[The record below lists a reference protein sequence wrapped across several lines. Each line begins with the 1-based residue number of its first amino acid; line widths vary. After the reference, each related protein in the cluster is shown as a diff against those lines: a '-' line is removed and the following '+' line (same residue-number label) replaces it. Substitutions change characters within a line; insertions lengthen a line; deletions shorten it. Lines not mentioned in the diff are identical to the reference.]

1 MSKQKFIKAMGY
13 VDDRILERYMK
24 EEDRLA
30 APRIKKWGLVVAAA
44 CLLLVAT
51 VVSLLLP
58 PYYKTSPYS
67 VQEIADLLGVY
78 DGTSSYEKVTVPDSS
93 YLNLYNLPKQNYL
106 PIYSFDT
113 DGSKLNTSKLE
124 QFITPIYKR
133 LTGTRPTAY
142 ETKEPEWTLIGPYLY
157 AYIENETLQTSA
169 SQTKYYHY
177 FNFSAKAGDQLELDG
192 EPVQVDCRQDDE
204 AILESLSGIKK
215 SLFEIFSVSFTHAK
229 VERSGRIRVYFYNE
243 NAHPLNKT
251 FASWKTQTTNE
262 PVSDYICISFQMNG
276 IVLRDAT
283 IEYREARQT
292 VRSQYDVT
300 AKVKRLTLEE
310 AEAHLY
316 QGYVF
321 AMSACPICTSRQ
333 EEVSFENYD
342 YVSFEYIFGRHSEY
356 LNVPTTGIPY
366 YVFYKQIGTDKQ
378 GNLIY
383 AKTYVLAIHVDGL
396 AEYFEAQHTK
406 HAS

>member
-1 MSKQKFIKAMGY
+1 MSKQKFIEAMSH

-24 EEDRLA
+24 IEDRMN
-30 APRIKKWGLVVAAA
+30 APRKKWHLLAAAA

-51 VVSLLLP
+51 VVSLLTP
-58 PYYKTSPYS
+58 PFYNSSPYS
-67 VQEIADLLGVY
+67 VQEIADLLGTY

-93 YLNLYNLPKQNYL
+93 YLHLYDLPKQNYL
-106 PIYSFDT
+106 PIYSFDM
-113 DGSKLNTSKLE
+113 DGSKLNEAKLE
-124 QFITPIYKR
+124 QFIIPIYKR
-133 LTGTRPTAY
+133 LTGTKPTAY
-142 ETKEPEWTLIGPYLY
+142 EIEKPDFTLIGPYLY
-157 AYIENETLQTSA
+157 AYIENEILQTSA
-169 SQTKYYHY
+169 TQTKYYHY
-177 FNFSAKAGDQLELDG
+177 FNFSAKSGEQLELDG
-192 EPVQVDCRQDDE
+192 EPVQIDCRQDDE
-204 AILESLSGIKK
+204 EILISLSGIKK
-215 SLFEIFSVSFTHAK
+215 SLFEIFNVSFTHAK
-229 VERSGRIRVYFYNE
+229 VERSGPIRVYFYNE

-251 FASWKTQTTNE
+251 FAGQKTQTTNE
-262 PVSDYICISFQMNG
+262 PVSDYICISFQMDG
-276 IVLRDAT
+276 IVLRNAV
-283 IEYREARQT
+283 IEYRESRAD

-342 YVSFEYIFGRHSEY
+342 FVSFEYIFGAHSEY
-356 LNVPTTGIPY
+356 LKLPTIGLPY
-366 YVFYKQIGTDKQ
+366 YVFYKQIGTNSS

-396 AEYFEAQHTK
+396 AEYFEAQHAK